1 MKFHKN
7 IFFLIKELIYII
19 NISLYLA
26 MFFAQKPGLINKPKN
41 ITAMMKENLT
51 QFIISSIKK
60 NWEITS
66 MTDYK
71 GESLTFKD
79 VGTRI
84 AKLHYLFDALG
95 IKKGDKIA
103 LLGKNSSNWGVTFL
117 GTITYGAVIVPI
129 LPDFKPNDVHHIT
142 NHSDSVLLFAA
153 DNLFENLEMSE
164 MKNLLGAFSLSEF
177 SLLASGK
184 AKNGKKLAAQAEKAF
199 NQKHPE
205 GLRPEDVNY
214 TPVPNSELAEI
225 SYTSGTTGFTKGV
238 MIHHNSLTANVVYA
252 NNNMPLDPGDKIVSF
267 LPLAHTY
274 GCAFEFLWPFTLGC
288 HITFL
293 TKTPSPQIIL
303 DAFKNIRPRLV
314 LSVPLVIEKIYKKQ
328 LLPVI
333 SKPSMK
339 VLLNTPVVNHVIKK
353 KIREKLSMAFG
364 GNFHEVVIGG
374 AALNKD
380 VEIFFNKIGFPFS
393 IGYGMTECGPLI
405 SYANWDKTRLGSAG
419 KLVDTLQ
426 VKIDSPDPYKEVGE
440 IMVRG
445 ENVMLGYFKN
455 EEATKAA
462 LDKDGWLHT
471 GDLGVIDKD
480 NFIYIKGRSKS
491 MILGPSGQNI
501 YPEEIENK
509 YNNMPYVMEAL
520 VAEKNGQLVVLI
532 YPDFE
537 AVHKDGISEA
547 KLNEIMEGHRKQL
560 NHELPNYMSV
570 AKFNIVPEEFEKTP
584 KRSIKRFLYTIEE

>member
-1 MKFHKN
+1 
-7 IFFLIKELIYII
+7 
-19 NISLYLA
+19 
-26 MFFAQKPGLINKPKN
+26 
-41 ITAMMKENLT
+41 MKENLT
-51 QFIISSIKK
+51 EFISNSIRK
-60 NWEITS
+60 NWELES

-71 GESLTFKD
+71 GESLTYKE

-84 AKLHYLFDALG
+84 ARLHCLFDAFG
-95 IKKGDKIA
+95 VKKGDKVA
-103 LLGKNSSNWGVTFL
+103 LIGKNSANWGVTFL

-142 NHSDSVLLFAA
+142 NHSESVLMFAA
-153 DNLFENLEMSE
+153 DNIFESLEIRE
-164 MKNLLGAFSLSEF
+164 MPGLLGAFSLKDF
-177 SLLASGK
+177 SFMACGK
-184 AKNGKKLAAQAEKAF
+184 EKKCAEVAAKAEKF
-199 NQKHPE
+199 FQNKYPE
-205 GLRPEDVNY
+205 GLKPEDANY
-214 TPVPNSELAEI
+214 KPIPNSEMAEI

-238 MIHHNSLTANVVYA
+238 MILHNNLAANVVYA
-252 NNNMPLDPGDKIVSF
+252 NDNMPLDPGDKIVSF

-293 TKTPSPQIIL
+293 TKTPSPAIIL
-303 DAFKNIRPRLV
+303 QAFKEIRPRLV

-339 VLLNTPVVNHVIKK
+339 VLLKTPLLNSVIKK
-353 KIREKLSMAFG
+353 KIREKLNQAFG
-364 GNFHEVVIGG
+364 ANFHEVVIGG

-419 KLVDTLQ
+419 KIVDNMEVT
-426 VKIDSPDPYKEVGE
+426 IDSPNPYKEVGE
-440 IMVRG
+440 ILVRG
-445 ENVMLGYFKN
+445 ENVMKGYYKN

-480 NFIYIKGRSKS
+480 KFIYIKGRSKS
-491 MILGPSGQNI
+491 MILGSSGQNI
-501 YPEEIENK
+501 YPEAIEAK

-520 VAEKNGQLVVLI
+520 IIEKEHQLVALI
-532 YPDFE
+532 YPDME
-537 AVHKDGISEA
+537 AAHKDGIKEA
-547 KLNEIMEGHRKQL
+547 QLNEIMDGHRKHL
-560 NHELPNYMSV
+560 NNELPNYMNVTSL
-570 AKFNIVPEEFEKTP
+570 KIVPEEFEKTP
-584 KRSIKRFLYTIEE
+584 KKSIKRFLYTME

>member
-1 MKFHKN
+1 
-7 IFFLIKELIYII
+7 
-19 NISLYLA
+19 
-26 MFFAQKPGLINKPKN
+26 
-41 ITAMMKENLT
+41 MMKENLT
-51 QFIISSIKK
+51 EFISNSIRK
-60 NWEITS
+60 NWELES

-71 GESLTFKD
+71 GESLTFKE
-79 VGTRI
+79 VAARI
-84 AKLHYLFDALG
+84 ARLHSLFDAFG
-95 IKKGDKIA
+95 VKKGDKVA
-103 LLGKNSSNWGVTFL
+103 LIGKNSANWGVTFL

-142 NHSDSVLLFAA
+142 NHSESILMFAA
-153 DNLFENLEMSE
+153 DNIFDSLEISE
-164 MKNLLGAFSLSEF
+164 MPELLGAFSLKDF
-177 SLLASGK
+177 SFLGCGK
-184 AKNGKKLAAQAEKAF
+184 EKKCQEVAAKAEKVF
-199 NQKHPE
+199 QKKYPD
-205 GLRPEDVNY
+205 GLKPEDANY
-214 TPVPNSELAEI
+214 TPIPNSEMAEI

-238 MIHHNSLTANVVYA
+238 MILHNNLAANVVYA
-252 NNNMPLDPGDKIVSF
+252 NDNMPLDPGDKIVSF

-293 TKTPSPQIIL
+293 TKTPSPAIIL
-303 DAFKNIRPRLV
+303 QAFKEIRPRLV

-339 VLLNTPVVNHVIKK
+339 VLLKTPVLNKVIKK
-353 KIREKLSMAFG
+353 KIREKLSQAFG
-364 GNFHEVVIGG
+364 ANFHEVVIGG

-380 VEIFFNKIGFPFS
+380 VELFFNKIGFPFS

-419 KLVDTLQ
+419 KIVDNMEVT
-426 VKIDSPDPYKEVGE
+426 IDSPDPYKEVGE
-440 IMVRG
+440 ILVRG
-445 ENVMLGYFKN
+445 ENVMLGYYKN

-471 GDLGVIDKD
+471 GDQGVIDKD

-501 YPEEIENK
+501 YPEEIEAK

-520 VAEKNGQLVVLI
+520 IIEKDHQLVALI
-532 YPDFE
+532 YPDME
-537 AVHKDGISEA
+537 AADKDGIKEA
-547 KLNEIMEGHRKQL
+547 QLNEIMESHRKHL
-560 NHELPNYMSV
+560 NHELPNYMNV
-570 AKFNIVPEEFEKTP
+570 ARFKIVPEEFEKTP
-584 KRSIKRFLYTIEE
+584 KKSIKRFLYTIEE

>member
-1 MKFHKN
+1 
-7 IFFLIKELIYII
+7 
-19 NISLYLA
+19 
-26 MFFAQKPGLINKPKN
+26 
-41 ITAMMKENLT
+41 MMKENLT
-51 QFIISSIKK
+51 EFISGSIRK
-60 NWEITS
+60 NWELES

-71 GESLTFKD
+71 GESLTFKE
-79 VGTRI
+79 VATRI
-84 AKLHYLFDALG
+84 ARLHVLFETFGLQR
-95 IKKGDKIA
+95 GDKVA
-103 LLGKNSSNWGVTFL
+103 LIGKNSANWGVTFL

-142 NHSDSVLLFAA
+142 NHSDSVLMFAA
-153 DNLFENLEMSE
+153 DSIFDSLELEE
-164 MKNLLGAFSLSEF
+164 MKDLQGAFSLQDF
-177 SLLASGK
+177 SLLACGK
-184 AKNGKKLAAQAEKAF
+184 NKDCEKISAKAQKAF
-199 NQKHPE
+199 QEKYPN
-205 GLRPEDVNY
+205 GLKPEDANY
-214 TPVPNSELAEI
+214 EPIPNSELAEI

-252 NNNMPLDPGDKIVSF
+252 NNNMPLEPGDKIVSF

-288 HITFL
+288 HVTFL
-293 TKTPSPQIIL
+293 TKTPSPAIIL
-303 DAFKNIRPRLV
+303 QAFKEVRPRLV

-339 VLLNTPVVNHVIKK
+339 VLLNTPVINNVIKK
-353 KIREKLSMAFG
+353 KIREKLSTAFG
-364 GNFHEVVIGG
+364 NNFHEVVIGG

-380 VEIFFNKIGFPFS
+380 VEIFFNKIKFPFS

-419 KLVDTLQ
+419 KLVDNME
-426 VKIDSPDPYKEVGE
+426 VKIDSTDPYNEVGE

-455 EEATKAA
+455 SEATKAA

-491 MILGPSGQNI
+491 MILGASGQNI

-509 YNNMPYVMEAL
+509 YNNMPYVQEAL
-520 VAEKNGQLVVLI
+520 VVEKNGQLVALI
-532 YPDFE
+532 YPDME
-537 AVHKDGISEA
+537 AANKDGLGEA
-547 KLNEIMEGHRKQL
+547 QVNEIMEGHRKHL
-560 NHELPNYMSV
+560 NHELPNFMSV
-570 AKFNIVPEEFEKTP
+570 SRIKIVPEEFEKTP
-584 KRSIKRFLYTIEE
+584 KRSIKRFLYTVEE

>member
-1 MKFHKN
+1 
-7 IFFLIKELIYII
+7 
-19 NISLYLA
+19 
-26 MFFAQKPGLINKPKN
+26 
-41 ITAMMKENLT
+41 MMKENLT
-51 QFIISSIKK
+51 EFISASIIK
-60 NWEITS
+60 NWELTS

-84 AKLHYLFDALG
+84 AHLHCLFEAFG
-95 IKKGDKIA
+95 IKRGDKVA
-103 LLGKNSSNWGVTFL
+103 LIGKNSANWGVSFL

-129 LPDFKPNDVHHIT
+129 LPDFKPNDVHHIVK
-142 NHSDSVLLFAA
+142 HSESVILLAA
-153 DNLFENLEMSE
+153 DNIFETLNLAELP
-164 MKNLLGAFSLSEF
+164 KVLAAFSLTSF
-177 SLLASGK
+177 NLLECGA
-184 AKNGKKLAAQAEKAF
+184 AHDCEKLIAQAHKIFAD
-199 NQKHPE
+199 KYPG
-205 GLRPEDVNY
+205 GLKPEDARY
-214 TPVPNSELAEI
+214 EPIPNHDLAEI

-252 NNNMPLDPGDKIVSF
+252 NNNMPLDPGDNIVSF

-293 TKTPSPQIIL
+293 TKTPSPQVIL
-303 DAFKNIRPRLV
+303 EAFKKIRPRLV

-339 VLLNTPVVNHVIKK
+339 VLLNTPILNNVIKK
-353 KIREKLSMAFG
+353 KIRDKLNMAFG

-380 VEIFFNKIGFPFS
+380 VEIFFNKIKFPFS

-419 KLVDTLQ
+419 KIVDTLE
-426 VKIDSPDPYKEVGE
+426 VKIDSPDPYNIVGE

-445 ENVMLGYFKN
+445 ENVMLGYYKN

-462 LDKDGWLHT
+462 LEPDGWMHT
-471 GDLGVIDKD
+471 GDLGLIDKD
-480 NFIYIKGRSKS
+480 NFIYIMGRSKS

-509 YNNMPYVMEAL
+509 YNNMPFVQETL
-520 VAEKNGQLVVLI
+520 VVEKNGQLVAMI
-532 YPDFE
+532 YPDLE
-537 AVHKDGISEA
+537 AIDKAGINEA
-547 KLNEIMEGHRKQL
+547 QINEIMEGHRKQL
-560 NHELPNYMSV
+560 NQELPNYMNV
-570 AKFNIVPEEFEKTP
+570 AKFRIVPEEFEKTP
-584 KRSIKRFLYTIEE
+584 KRSIKRFLYTLDD